1 MDSPVPMLVLV
12 ILYLIVVRY
21 GPRIMESR
29 QPIEMKTV
37 MVIYN
42 LGLVLLSLY
51 MSLEVRECVLQ
62 IDYILQL
69 LY

>member
-51 MSLEVRECVLQ
+51 MSLEVRECVLR